1 MSRAA
6 LFERLAR
13 TDSADPGVVVVTPNR
28 RLARVLGREFDDWQV
43 AQGRRAWE
51 TPRVLPFG
59 AFVVYLHDIALH
71 DPALTGV
78 RAPLTSAQELALWEA
93 VVEASDVPLASPAGA
108 AELAA
113 QAWSLAHQWQ
123 VADRLRHYA
132 LSEDTRV
139 FAGWAS
145 EYERR
150 VERLGA
156 TDQARL
162 PDEVRG
168 FVSGDVLVAPAEV
181 LTVGFAEPTPQ
192 QSALFEAL
200 AARGTRLEAVMDAR
214 DQGDCRRLE
223 GVDARDEIERLADWV
238 VARLAAN
245 PAARIGI
252 VVPDLGARRRA
263 IARALDAALMP
274 DALLAPPDRLRPYT
288 VSLGGSL
295 ADVPLVA
302 TALRA
307 LRLAVGEVDFG
318 DASALL
324 RSPHVDFGPAPARAR
339 FDVEW
344 RRRSGRTTSLD
355 HLLAAARGA
364 CDGEL
369 SAPRNG
375 LEALHAWKARLGG
388 RRRRLSE
395 WAALLMEVLRAIG
408 FPGAETPD
416 SAEYQSLARWQELMA
431 EFAALERVHG
441 AVDLR
446 GAVRR
451 LSRLAA
457 STAFQPEGGDPP
469 VQVLGLLEA
478 EGLEFDHVWIA
489 GMTSEGWPLPA
500 RAHPLLPLE
509 LQRARRM
516 PGALAEVELQRARAT
531 LDRLARSAPEVVASH
546 AARDGDRSLAPSPM
560 IAAWPVATRAP
571 VAPRA
576 SQALASA
583 PLERLVDAR
592 ASALPDTR
600 VVGGGASTLADQS
613 ACPFRAFA
621 THRLGADEPEQP
633 HDGLAASERGELTH
647 RVLARFWEQLPERT
661 RSCVA
666 ALPLEAR
673 TALLE
678 RAADGALAR
687 VRERRLGAPG
697 DGLLAIERKRLVR
710 LVLEWLQFEIGQRAD
725 FEVKA
730 IEERRALAVGPLALN
745 GRLDRVDRLADGR
758 TIVIDYKTGA
768 RGGVRSW
775 LGPRPD
781 EPQLPLYLVASEP
794 DARGIAFARLRAGE
808 KEFVALAE
816 DEAMLPGAR
825 IDWRA
830 DHASWAALVDA
841 WRNELTRLAVDFATG
856 VAEVAPKR
864 PETCRYCGVAMLC
877 RLNERVGDIAS
888 EALVGETGGDADE

>member
-1 MSRAA
+1 M
-6 LFERLAR
+6 
-13 TDSADPGVVVVTPNR
+13 
-28 RLARVLGREFDDWQV
+28 LGREFDAWQV

-59 AFVVYLHDIALH
+59 AFVASLHDVALH
-71 DPALTGV
+71 DPGLTGV
-78 RAPLTSAQELALWEA
+78 RAPLSTAQELALWEA
-93 VVEASDVPLASPAGA
+93 VVEASDVPLASPTGA

-123 VADRLRHYA
+123 IADRFRHYA
-132 LSEDTRV
+132 LSEDARV
-139 FAGWAS
+139 FAGWAA

-162 PDEVRG
+162 PDAVRG
-168 FVSGDVLVAPAEV
+168 FVSGGVLAVPAEV
-181 LTVGFAEPTPQ
+181 LTIGFAEPTPQ
-192 QSALFEAL
+192 QNAFFEVL
-200 AARGTRLEAVMDAR
+200 AARGTHVEAVADAR
-214 DQGDCRRLE
+214 AQGDCRRLE

-238 VARLAAN
+238 AARLAAN
-245 PAARIGI
+245 PEARIGI
-252 VVPDLGARRRA
+252 IVPDLGARRRA
-263 IARALDAALMP
+263 IARALDAVLMP
-274 DALLAPPDRLRPYT
+274 GALLAPPDRLRPYT

-307 LRLAVGEVDFG
+307 LRLAVDAVDFAE
-318 DASALL
+318 ASALL
-324 RSPHVDFGPAPARAR
+324 RSPYVDFGPAPARAR

-344 RRRSGRTTSLD
+344 RRRSGRKTSLD
-355 HLLAAARGA
+355 HLLAAARGSRG
-364 CDGEL
+364 DE
-369 SAPRNG
+369 SPAPRHG
-375 LEALHAWKARLGG
+375 LEAMHAWRARVGA

-395 WAALLMEVLRAIG
+395 WAALLMEALRAVG
-408 FPGAETPD
+408 FPGTETPD
-416 SAEYQSLARWQELMA
+416 SAEFQSLARWQELMT
-431 EFAALERVHG
+431 EFAALERVYG
-441 AVDLR
+441 TVDLR
-446 GAVRR
+446 GAVRQ

-516 PGALAEVELQRARAT
+516 PGAVAEVELQRARAT

-546 AARDGDRSLAPSPM
+546 AVRDGDRSLAPSPM
-560 IAAWPVATRAP
+560 IATWPVAER
-571 VAPRA
+571 VAGAARA
-576 SQALASA
+576 SQALAST
-583 PLERLVDAR
+583 PLERLVDAH
-592 ASALPDTR
+592 ASALPDAR
-600 VVGGGASTLADQS
+600 VIGGGASTLADQS

-633 HDGLAASERGELTH
+633 HDGLAASERGELIH

-661 RSCVA
+661 RSHVA
-666 ALPLEAR
+666 ALSIEER

-678 RAADGALAR
+678 RAADSALAR

-697 DGLLAIERKRLVR
+697 EGLLAIERKRLVR
-710 LVLEWLQFEIGQRAD
+710 LVLEWLQFEIEQRTD

-730 IEERRALAVGPLALN
+730 IEDRRALAVGPLALN

-768 RGGVRSW
+768 KGGVRSW
-775 LGPRPD
+775 LGARPD
-781 EPQLPLYLVASEP
+781 EPQLPLYLVATEP
-794 DARGIAFARLRAGE
+794 DARGIAFARVSAGE

-825 IDWRA
+825 VDWNA
-830 DHASWAALVDA
+830 DHANWAALVDA
-841 WRNELTRLAVDFATG
+841 WRTELTRLATDFAAG

-864 PETCRYCGVAMLC
+864 RETCRYCGIATLC
-877 RLNERVGDIAS
+877 RLNERIGDATS
-888 EALVGETGGDADE
+888 ESPVGETGGDADE